1 MRKMLVL
8 TCLLAVVTG
17 LSVYVA
23 AQGRA
28 TEQPLSQV
36 KWEPSAPGSP
46 IQFGVLWGDRAKGP
60 EYAMLLKLPAG
71 VEAGW
76 HSHTAAYH
84 GVAVQGTW
92 VHTSS
97 QGGKPIE
104 LGPGGHVMQPGKTV
118 HNDSCKGTTDCIIL
132 IHQHAPGDFIPAK

>member
-8 TCLLAVVTG
+8 TCLLAVVAG

-23 AQGRA
+23 AQGRT
-28 TEQPLSQV
+28 TERPLSQV

-71 VEAGW
+71 AEAGW

-84 GVAVQGTW
+84 GVTVQGTW